1 VGGNS
6 KFKIKN
12 SKLARVGGWN
22 SEFRIPNSDFIRYSL
37 RMFLRLLLLFTV
49 VPLVELFL
57 LVKLGTVIGIGATVL
72 IVICTGVLGAWLA
85 RWQGLGVLRR
95 LTEDLNEGR
104 LPADTLIDGLLIL
117 IAGAVLLTP
126 GLITDGLG
134 FLLLVPQGRAVVRK
148 AIAAR
153 FATRTEV
160 SDPGVIDAEWYREE

>member
-1 VGGNS
+1 
-6 KFKIKN
+6 
-12 SKLARVGGWN
+12 
-22 SEFRIPNSDFIRYSL
+22 
-37 RMFLRLLLLFTV
+37 MFLRLLLLFTV

-95 LTEDLNEGR
+95 LTDDLNEGR
-104 LPADTLIDGLLIL
+104 LPADALIDGLLIL

-126 GLITDGLG
+126 GLITDALG

-148 AIAAR
+148 TIAAR
-153 FATRTEV
+153 LATRTEAG
-160 SDPGVIDAEWYREE
+160 DPGVIDAEWYREE

>member
-1 VGGNS
+1 MWEPGTSAAHGVGAGW
-6 KFKIKN
+6 KI
-12 SKLARVGGWN
+12 
-22 SEFRIPNSDFIRYSL
+22 RIPNSEFIRYPL
-37 RMFLRLLLLFTV
+37 PMFLRLLLCFTV

-95 LTEDLNEGR
+95 LTEDVNEGR
-104 LPADTLIDGLLIL
+104 LPADALIDGLLIL

-126 GLITDGLG
+126 GLITDALG
-134 FLLLVPQGRAVVRK
+134 FLLLVPQGRAVVRRTL
-148 AIAAR
+148 AAR
-153 FATRTEV
+153 LAGRTEV

>member
-1 VGGNS
+1 
-6 KFKIKN
+6 
-12 SKLARVGGWN
+12 
-22 SEFRIPNSDFIRYSL
+22 
-37 RMFLRLLLLFTV
+37 MFLRLLLLFTV

-95 LTEDLNEGR
+95 LTEDMNEGR
-104 LPADTLIDGLLIL
+104 LPADALIDGLLIL

-126 GLITDGLG
+126 GLITDALG
-134 FLLLVPQGRAVVRK
+134 FLLLVPQGRAVVRRT
-148 AIAAR
+148 IAAR
-153 FATRTEV
+153 LASRTEV